1 MLIVGLALL
10 CAAFGRQLAP
20 YDPLRYNPRDTLAS
34 PSAQHLL
41 GTDPLGR
48 DVFSQIIGGA
58 RISMIVGLLSVAA
71 GMAVGDGGRARG
83 GPGAGASGRRANAR
97 HGRPPGLPPRSCSP

>member
-41 GTDPLGR
+41 GTTAPLGKLR
-48 DVFSQIIGGA
+48 GRFHTYQGIPVLCTYHPAFLLPHRQPAKKKDVWDDMQ
-58 RISMIVGLLSVAA
+58 MLLKR
-71 GMAVGDGGRARG
+71 M
-83 GPGAGASGRRANAR
+83 
-97 HGRPPGLPPRSCSP
+97 GRPIPKPRGQ